1 MADMMKQQPNAHIS
15 LEVANTASISQ
26 KVLNFDLDIGLI
38 EGELQ
43 HTDLE
48 VLPWRDDELAVFCSP
63 DHPIA
68 KKKVITDEDLIQAQW
83 ILREAGSGTRQAFER
98 AMHGILPNLMV
109 AHELQHTEAIKRAVE
124 ANLGIGCLSQ
134 ITLEDAFKRGSL
146 IRIPV
151 PHRDFQRQFY
161 FILHRQKFRSAGI
174 EQWMA
179 LCLASD

>member
-1 MADMMKQQPNAHIS
+1 
-15 LEVANTASISQ
+15 
-26 KVLNFDLDIGLI
+26 
-38 EGELQ
+38 
-43 HTDLE
+43 
-48 VLPWRDDELAVFCSP
+48 
-63 DHPIA
+63 
-68 KKKVITDEDLIQAQW
+68 
-83 ILREAGSGTRQAFER
+83 
-98 AMHGILPNLMV
+98 MHGILPNLAV

-146 IRIPV
+146 IRLPV

-179 LCLASD
+179 LCLASN

>member
-1 MADMMKQQPNAHIS
+1 MADMMRQQPNANIS

-43 HTDLE
+43 HSDLE
-48 VLPWRDDELAVFCSP
+48 VIPWRDDELAVFCSP
-63 DHPIA
+63 DHPLANKESIN
-68 KKKVITDEDLIQAQW
+68 DEDLIAAQW

-98 AMHGILPNLMV
+98 AMHGILPNLTI

-146 IRIPV
+146 VRLSV
-151 PHRDFQRQFY
+151 PQRNFERQFY

-179 LCLASD
+179 LCLAAN

>member
-1 MADMMKQQPNAHIS
+1 
-15 LEVANTASISQ
+15 
-26 KVLNFDLDIGLI
+26 
-38 EGELQ
+38 
-43 HTDLE
+43 
-48 VLPWRDDELAVFCSP
+48 
-63 DHPIA
+63 
-68 KKKVITDEDLIQAQW
+68 
-83 ILREAGSGTRQAFER
+83 
-98 AMHGILPNLMV
+98 
-109 AHELQHTEAIKRAVE
+109 
-124 ANLGIGCLSQ
+124 LSQ